1 MSGGHSSTGLGDA
14 IKKGVGL
21 VHGTGEAIRGNFN
34 AGVDQAAG
42 DRAGV
47 NKNTAIASK
56 GASEIEHG
64 YHRTGHG
71 AGVTPADVDRE
82 RLNTTHNTS
91 TNYGSHSTNTGNKLD
106 PRFDSDM
113 DHRGTATG
121 STNAGPHSNN
131 VANKLDPRFDSDLD
145 HRANP
150 NSCCAPTL
158 YSQTDGTDSTTEPF
172 GGKWEPQ
179 AGSGHDH
186 AHDHDEHCNCHAQ
199 HIHRGSISGGT
210 NLKPAEKL
218 DPVLDVEDA
227 STKCC
232 INSVDAANKLDLRVE
247 SDHNRRSHDID
258 AQTGRVG
265 TFARR
270 GTEPL
275 VRTSHVAEAEAPLSH
290 GSGSDDELDRHARR
304 ESLSQQSHSSTAP
317 SDEPRSTADAHK
329 SDFLSLLDPGVD
341 RRDAKQMQSS
351 GS

>member
-1 MSGGHSSTGLGDA
+1 MTGGHSSTGLGDA
-14 IKKGVGL
+14 IKKGVGM

-42 DRAGV
+42 DRVGV
-47 NKNTAIASK
+47 NKNAAIASK
-56 GASEIEHG
+56 GADEIEHG

-82 RLNTTHNTS
+82 RLNTSTNTS
-91 TNYGSHSTNTGNKLD
+91 TNYGSHSTNTANKLD

-121 STNAGPHSNN
+121 STNVGPHSTN
-131 VANKLDPRFDSDLD
+131 VANKLDPRFDSDVD

-150 NSCCAPTL
+150 NN
-158 YSQTDGTDSTTEPF
+158 GTGSTTESF

-179 AGSGHDH
+179 ASSGHE
-186 AHDHDEHCNCHAQ
+186 HDHDEHCHCHAH

-218 DPVLDVEDA
+218 DPVLDEEG

-232 INSVDAANKLDLRVE
+232 PKSIDAASKLDLEVGTKHLR
-247 SDHNRRSHDID
+247 ND
-258 AQTGRVG
+258 ADARTGRVG

-275 VRTSHVAEAEAPLSH
+275 ILTSHATEAEAHTSH
-290 GSGSDDELDRHARR
+290 GSESDDELDRHARR
-304 ESLSQQSHSSTAP
+304 ASLSQQSHS
-317 SDEPRSTADAHK
+317 E
-329 SDFLSLLDPGVD
+329 
-341 RRDAKQMQSS
+341 
-351 GS
+351 